1 MKVRVKLTPGQESL
15 NPYYTG
21 IHLHMTQLICLPR
34 HICLNHY
41 YTGIHIHKVFVEGKF
56 NFDFRLNPYYTGI
69 HLHKM

>member
-21 IHLHMTQLICLPR
+21 IHL
-34 HICLNHY
+34 
-41 YTGIHIHKVFVEGKF
+41 HKVFVEGKF